1 VGKGRAME
9 MILTAG
15 MIDAEQAL
23 DYGLVNHVV
32 PQDELLGL
40 CQKLAS
46 KISNNSPVAIGYAI
60 KAVNDCFKSS
70 INGYATE
77 INAFG
82 KCFGT
87 NDFKEGTRA
96 FMEKRKADF
105 PGK

>member
-1 VGKGRAME
+1 MNTRIA
-9 MILTAG
+9 
-15 MIDAEQAL
+15 
-23 DYGLVNHVV
+23 
-32 PQDELLGL
+32 
-40 CQKLAS
+40 
-46 KISNNSPVAIGYAI
+46 AIGYAI

-87 NDFKEGTRA
+87 DDFKEGTTA